1 MLDLLTNIVKEKHW
15 PALGRCT
22 AAMRWLEKYYC
33 FQGVRFTHF
42 NPISGSVPTGYPKE
56 ARNYFMRC
64 AGFGKRSGGIPQCHC
79 VSFDGFSVDAIGR
92 MYAFRGNWYYRLDT
106 KQDGWHPWR
115 INSSWPSLH
124 GKINGVFTWDKKI
137 YFIQG
142 SQLFV
147 YRTEAQYVLIE
158 GYPKPVQDELGIN
171 GSQVDATFMCQQ
183 SSILY
188 VVMGKL
194 TCVWSVLSLYFHPL
208 KIELPSLYC
217 LLSFF
222 LPKCITSHLSTL
234 KPICHMSAH
243 STILCMS
250 ACSWLQ
256 SSSLFTTL
264 PNFVSSANLP
274 NAQVQIINI
283 Y

>member
-64 AGFGKRSGGIPQCHC
+64 AGFGHHHGSNSSFHATYQKCSNS
-79 VSFDGFSVDAIGR
+79 SFDGFSVDAIGR

-188 VVMGKL
+188 VVMGNEKN
-194 TCVWSVLSLYFHPL
+194 SSN
-208 KIELPSLYC
+208 LPSA
-217 LLSFF
+217 SFGRY
-222 LPKCITSHLSTL
+222 LKTVTTSHRHTYQRKQLFL
-234 KPICHMSAH
+234 
-243 STILCMS
+243 ILPVETFHD
-250 ACSWLQ
+250 LED
-256 SSSLFTTL
+256 LY
-264 PNFVSSANLP
+264 
-274 NAQVQIINI
+274 QVPA
-283 Y
+283 